1 MIRALRSILFIV
13 FGFTSGVL
21 YAAVAILFFW
31 ASQKFLWG
39 FVMSYCR
46 LTLRAGRVLCGMDYQ
61 VEGLDNLPDSASV
74 IMIKHSSVFETY
86 GHVPF
91 FPKTTWVM
99 KRAIFWIPVFG
110 WALALVFR
118 PIAINRKAGS
128 RAVLQVIEQGKA
140 KLAAGTW
147 VTVFPEGTRVQPGQ
161 TRKYGISGAALAKEA
176 GVLIVPVAH
185 NAGDL
190 WRRRELIKR
199 PGLVRFVIGPPIDP
213 STQSAKETNVL
224 VQAWIEGKMS
234 EISSAY
240 QGRETRGS
248 EPFSLEKGL

>member
-1 MIRALRSILFIV
+1 MIRALRSIV
-13 FGFTSGVL
+13 FVVFAFSSGVI
-21 YAAVAILFFW
+21 YAAVSILFFW
-31 ASQKFLWG
+31 ASPTFLWR
-39 FVMSYCR
+39 FVDGWCH
-46 LTLRAGRVLCGMDYQ
+46 LTLRAGRFLCGMDYR
-61 VEGLDNLPDSASV
+61 VEGLENLPDRASV

-91 FPKTTWVM
+91 FPRTTWVM
-99 KRAIFWIPVFG
+99 KRAILWIPVFG

-140 KLAAGTW
+140 KLEAGVW
-147 VTVFPEGTRVQPGQ
+147 VTIFPEGTRVQPGQ

-190 WRRRELIKR
+190 WRRRELVKR
-199 PGLVRFVIGPPIDP
+199 PGLVRFCIGPPIDP
-213 STQSAKETNVL
+213 SQQSAKETNLL
-224 VQAWIEGKMS
+224 VQAWIENKMR

-240 QGRETRGS
+240 KSGA
-248 EPFSLEKGL
+248 EKS

>member
-1 MIRALRSILFIV
+1 MF
-13 FGFTSGVL
+13 
-21 YAAVAILFFW
+21 AAVSILFFW
-31 ASQKFLWG
+31 ASQDFLWG
-39 FVMSYCR
+39 FVNNYCR
-46 LTLRAGRVLCGMDYQ
+46 LTLWAGRFFCGMDYR
-61 VEGLDNLPDSASV
+61 VEGLEHLPDTASV
-74 IMIKHSSVFETY
+74 IMIKHSSALETY

-91 FPKTTWVM
+91 FPRTSWVI
-99 KRAIFWIPVFG
+99 KRAILWIPVFG

-118 PIAINRKAGS
+118 PIAIDRKAGS

-140 KLAAGTW
+140 KLAAGVW

-176 GVLIVPVAH
+176 GVLIVPMAH

-199 PGLVRFVIGPPIDP
+199 PGLVRFCIGPPIDP
-213 STQSAKETNVL
+213 SAQSAKETNLL
-224 VQAWIEGKMS
+224 VQAWIERKMS

-240 QGRETRGS
+240 
-248 EPFSLEKGL
+248 